1 MNYCSS
7 SISQETLES
16 LQGSLCVLQEK
27 IKALEAEQVKN
38 KVEIRRLQEKVLL
51 NDEHVVTEK
60 FDSNTDVRNIE
71 YDIDDEEVTYDHD
84 DDNDNDDD
92 IDSEMDVRNIE
103 DDNDDDNDD
112 DYVQSN
118 DSEED
123 SDTCV
128 EEVKWSSILYDG
140 IRNVFIMYD
149 LKTRK
154 TSRNELV
161 SLLNIINFFK
171 TLKSILPD
179 FVWKRC
185 HVVV

>member
-1 MNYCSS
+1 MKYCSR

-71 YDIDDEEVTYDHD
+71 DDIDDEEVTYDHD
-84 DDNDNDDD
+84 DYDDNDDD

-128 EEVKWSSILYDG
+128 EEVEERELKILK
-140 IRNVFIMYD
+140 M
-149 LKTRK
+149 
-154 TSRNELV
+154 EL
-161 SLLNIINFFK
+161 N
-171 TLKSILPD
+171 
-179 FVWKRC
+179 
-185 HVVV
+185 